1 MFYLVRIV
9 NLILLMLVILAES
22 LMNLN
27 RTIGVLTNFFMF
39 LFFYHIVENTMVV
52 FNFVFFIYNGLWLLG
67 SVWILKMILICL
79 KIWLCISLSLVL
91 LRLTCWSG
99 AENILS
105 WFLLWQVIRG
115 LHHTVLD
122 LLVKY
127 FSMIE

>member
-27 RTIGVLTNFFMF
+27 RTIGVLTNFFKF
-39 LFFYHIVENTMVV
+39 LYFYHIVENTMVV
-52 FNFVFFIYNGLWLLG
+52 FNFVFFVYNGLWLLG

-115 LHHTVLD
+115 LNHAVLN